1 MGKFDKFNSQFDTAD
16 IRKKI
21 EEAKNN
27 KPEAREVPA
36 GTYEGKFEKMEL
48 GTTKDGRPMFKVM
61 FRISKGEFK
70 KHCVFM
76 NRVVYGTKND
86 MNMIASVE
94 GFVNGLISDDME
106 PLAFNGNYDD
116 FAEQIMD
123 AAEDIDGVPC
133 VIEYDDSNFN
143 SIHVVDIL
151 E

>member
-1 MGKFDKFNSQFDTAD
+1 MGKFDKFNQQCDTAE

-27 KPEAREVPA
+27 KPENREVPA

-94 GFVNGLISDDME
+94 GFVNGLISDDIE

-133 VIEYDDSNFN
+133 RIEYDESNFN
-143 SIHVVDIL
+143 SINVVDIL
-151 E
+151 D

>member
-1 MGKFDKFNSQFDTAD
+1 
-16 IRKKI
+16 
-21 EEAKNN
+21 
-27 KPEAREVPA
+27 
-36 GTYEGKFEKMEL
+36 
-48 GTTKDGRPMFKVM
+48 
-61 FRISKGEFK
+61 
-70 KHCVFM
+70 
-76 NRVVYGTKND
+76 
-86 MNMIASVE
+86 
-94 GFVNGLISDDME
+94 ME

>member
-1 MGKFDKFNSQFDTAD
+1 MGIFEKFNQSGNTAD
-16 IRKKI
+16 IRKQI

-27 KPEAREVPA
+27 KPQAREVPA
-36 GTYEGKFEKMEL
+36 GTYKGKFEKMEL
-48 GTTKDGRPMFKVM
+48 GTTKDGRPMFKTM
-61 FRISKGEFK
+61 FRITEGDFK

-94 GFVNGLISDDME
+94 RFVNGLISDDIE

-123 AAEDIDGVPC
+123 CAEDIDGVPC
-133 VIEYDDSNFN
+133 RIEYDDSNFN
-143 SIHVVDIL
+143 SINVVDIL
-151 E
+151 D